1 MGILNQLVMNA
12 IIAGAAYAILAL
24 GFNVIFGI
32 TKFLNMAYGA
42 VAVVGAYGV
51 FLFCRL
57 NSLPLW
63 LGIPLAI
70 IAAGIVSYLSDVL
83 VFRKLRRRKA
93 VSLVHVVASLGLML
107 LLQAATA
114 IFFTSQYQGL
124 ADQNSPTPVYAVAGA
139 SITSV
144 QIITVIT
151 ALAVLFGLALV
162 LKKSAFGRAIRA
174 ISDDEEVSK
183 IIGINTDHI
192 ISMTFFLGGAIA
204 GLAGILVGFDVG
216 ISPTMGREYLSST
229 LATHNSRLNSRIVKP

>member
-93 VSLVHVVASLGLML
+93 TSLVHVVASLGLMF
-107 LLQAATA
+107 LLQAAIA
-114 IFFTSQYQGL
+114 IFFTSQYQSL
-124 ADQNSPTPVYAVAGA
+124 ADQNSPASVYAVAGTF
-139 SITSV
+139 ITSV

-151 ALAVLFGLALV
+151 ALAVLFGLTV
-162 LKKSAFGRAIRA
+162 SAMYTAECLGR
-174 ISDDEEVSK
+174 
-183 IIGINTDHI
+183 
-192 ISMTFFLGGAIA
+192 F
-204 GLAGILVGFDVG
+204 
-216 ISPTMGREYLSST
+216 SSR
-229 LATHNSRLNSRIVKP
+229 SRKTSASGK